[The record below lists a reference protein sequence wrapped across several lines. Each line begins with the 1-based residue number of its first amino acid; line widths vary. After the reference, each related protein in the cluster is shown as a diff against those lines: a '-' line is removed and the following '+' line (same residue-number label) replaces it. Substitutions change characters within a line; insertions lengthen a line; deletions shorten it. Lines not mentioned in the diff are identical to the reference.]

1 MIIEELK
8 HITPVDGVLTIS
20 KIDESLE
27 KILFQIKKIEKR
39 IYTDEEVKLL
49 PFASKLNVH
58 KDEWDIRVKSFL
70 RFKKYLSRKKSGLNI
85 LVLGGGTGWFASQ
98 ILREQ
103 HHNFFCVDINLEEL
117 KQGARIFSTEHLK
130 FIYADLF
137 AVKFP
142 RSSFD
147 MVIMNSSIQ
156 YFSDLNILMREL
168 FYLLNSYGEIHIIDS
183 PFYDDY
189 EVQFAAKKTKRYFEL
204 LGFPQMI
211 EKYFHHT
218 FKELKNLNY
227 NFLYNPNTISNK
239 LLGAAFGKDS
249 PNPWIVINR

>member
-20 KIDESLE
+20 EIDESFE
-27 KILFQIKKIEKR
+27 KMLFQIKKIEKR

-49 PFASKLNVH
+49 PFASKLNPH

-70 RFKKYLSRKKSGLNI
+70 RFKKYLSRKNSGLNI
-85 LVLGGGTGWFASQ
+85 LVLGCGTGWFASQ
-98 ILREQ
+98 ILRELN
-103 HHNFFCVDINLEEL
+103 HNFFCVDINLEEL
-117 KQGARIFSTEHLK
+117 KQGARIFSTENLK

-137 AVKFP
+137 AVQFP

-147 MVIMNSSIQ
+147 MIIMNSSIQ

-168 FYLLNSYGEIHIIDS
+168 FYLLNPYGEIHIIDS
-183 PFYDDY
+183 PFYNDY
-189 EVQFAAKKTKRYFEL
+189 EVQFELKKTKKYYEL
-204 LGFPQMI
+204 LGFPQMT

-218 FKELKNLNY
+218 LKELKNLNY

-239 LLGAAFGKDS
+239 LLSAAFGKDS